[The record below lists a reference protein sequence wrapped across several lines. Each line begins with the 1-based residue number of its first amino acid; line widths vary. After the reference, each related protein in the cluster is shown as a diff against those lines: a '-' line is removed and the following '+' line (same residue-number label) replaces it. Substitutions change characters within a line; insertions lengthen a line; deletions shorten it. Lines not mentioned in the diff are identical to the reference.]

1 MKIVDKLIFAT
12 RYLNG
17 TVSVNG
23 SSEID
28 HEMEQEK
35 IFHDSYDAD
44 KFINDDLFDESVF
57 EEEYRDTLKHSEIYV
72 ESMNDDSHVYTK
84 SIDEIHEL
92 HLERFLSE
100 NPNFEVKEMKYEIDG
115 VKAVKK
121 ILIEKEKEV
130 A

>member
-1 MKIVDKLIFAT
+1 
-12 RYLNG
+12 
-17 TVSVNG
+17 
-23 SSEID
+23 
-28 HEMEQEK
+28 
-35 IFHDSYDAD
+35 
-44 KFINDDLFDESVF
+44 
-57 EEEYRDTLKHSEIYV
+57 
-72 ESMNDDSHVYTK
+72 MNDDSHVYTK